1 VFGLAAV
8 RTNDELIEEELRT
21 DAAFRA
27 EWKRAA
33 LGRMVAI
40 AIVRYR
46 ADHDL
51 SQADMA
57 DRLGMTLPQLARL
70 ELSEVN
76 PNRNALM
83 RILDQLGVEFKI
95 DPVE

>member
-1 VFGLAAV
+1 MDNPF
-8 RTNDELIEEELRT
+8 
-21 DAAFRA
+21 
-27 EWKRAA
+27 
-33 LGRMVAI
+33 
-40 AIVRYR
+40 VRYR

-51 SQADMA
+51 SQADLA
-57 DRLGMTLPQLARL
+57 DRLGMTLPQVARL
-70 ELSEVN
+70 ELGEVN